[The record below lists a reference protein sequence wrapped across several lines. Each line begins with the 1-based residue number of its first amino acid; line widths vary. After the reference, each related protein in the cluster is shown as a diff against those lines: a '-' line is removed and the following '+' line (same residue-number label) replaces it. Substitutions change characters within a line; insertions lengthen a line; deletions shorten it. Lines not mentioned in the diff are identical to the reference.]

1 MNRQIESARAPQQKA
16 DCMIK
21 AAEFNDLFD
30 VVKLVNSQRK
40 GNGLDL
46 LTGDDLENVKS
57 PKLKNELLVSCC
69 YGLTLKLSAW
79 LNISHFEVSQSS

>member
-1 MNRQIESARAPQQKA
+1 MK
-16 DCMIK
+16 K

-30 VVKLVNSQRK
+30 VVKLVNPHRK

-57 PKLKNELLVSCC
+57 PKLKNVLQVSCC
-69 YGLTLKLSAW
+69 CGLTLKLNAW
-79 LNISHFEVSQSS
+79 LNVHQSFWS

>member
-1 MNRQIESARAPQQKA
+1 MNRQIESARTPQQKA
-16 DCMIK
+16 DYMKK

-57 PKLKNELLVSCC
+57 PKLNNELLVSCC
-69 YGLTLKLSAW
+69 CGLTLKLNAW
-79 LNISHFEVSQSS
+79 LNISHFGVSQSS

>member
-1 MNRQIESARAPQQKA
+1 MK
-16 DCMIK
+16 K

-30 VVKLVNSQRK
+30 VVKLVNSLRK

-57 PKLKNELLVSCC
+57 PKLKNELLVS
-69 YGLTLKLSAW
+69 
-79 LNISHFEVSQSS
+79 

>member
-16 DCMIK
+16 DYMKI

-40 GNGLDL
+40 GNGSDV
-46 LTGDDLENVKS
+46 LTGDNLENVKS

-69 YGLTLKLSAW
+69 CGLTLKFNAW
-79 LNISHFEVSQSS
+79 LNISHFGVSQSS